1 VLAFLIVSVIQVHR
15 VPTELHDRL
24 RRKAEAAHVSLSAYV
39 LGVLERDA
47 GQPTTTEW
55 LASLADREPVPDVD
69 ATALLAESR
78 EGLDQQFAR
87 VLRH

>member
-1 VLAFLIVSVIQVHR
+1 VLAFWIVSVIQVHR

-24 RRKAEAAHVSLSAYV
+24 RRKAEAAHVSLSDYV

-47 GQPTTTEW
+47 GQFTTTEW

-69 ATALLAESR
+69 ATALLAETR